1 MILER
6 EITIVRKELV
16 KCEVV
21 GTPYYRDKTIKVIAR
36 GCTQIELDRDEERL
50 RKYYQMNYVN
60 TPRKVSGTN
69 KVVTQNKSYAR

>member
-16 KCEVV
+16 KFEFA
-21 GTPYYRDKTIKVIAR
+21 GTPYYREKTIKVIAR

-50 RKYYQMNYVN
+50 RKYYQMSYVN
-60 TPRKVSGTN
+60 TPRKTLGTHKVS
-69 KVVTQNKSYAR
+69 TQNKSFSR